1 MNGVIL
7 LNDQHAHHLLGCAG
21 VPHVTTPAAD
31 GLGFE
36 QAVWAVIPCM
46 LSRHAIRHGVDHGF
60 DADRLVDL
68 FFVF

>member
-7 LNDQHAHHLLGCAG
+7 LNDQHAHHVLGCAG

-31 GLGFE
+31 GLRFE

-46 LSRHAIRHGVDHGF
+46 LSRHAIVTELITGSTPIDW
-60 DADRLVDL
+60 
-68 FFVF
+68 